1 MSQNDILWYVSL
13 WDEQLCDTSPCSAAH
28 LRTKKNAP
36 TFSDIF
42 QLSQTAYSL
51 VRQIAP
57 ISVFC
62 ELCLITLWDNNLWPM
77 TWGIPLPTHW
87 DTPLCSERIISLS
100 TKLQSNLDE
109 TNYQG
114 GWEFSFSCA
123 IFSIHIIIGNIV
135 AKIAL
140 IRVKIVFLVSKNF
153 LSVNL
158 SHSHLK

>member
-1 MSQNDILWYVSL
+1 MTFY
-13 WDEQLCDTSPCSAAH
+13 DTSPCEMSNSVIH
-28 LRTKKNAP
+28 LRALQHISEPRRNAL
-36 TFSDIF
+36 T
-42 QLSQTAYSL
+42 QTAYSL
-51 VRQIAP
+51 VRQITP

-62 ELCLITLWDNNLWPM
+62 ELCLITLWDNNLWTM
-77 TWGIPLPTHW
+77 TWDIPLPTHW